1 MAHGKNQPAG
11 EEGQEPLPYIE
22 MSPGGPSKPESVC
35 AEVKRGKPGREEEK
49 KVLVNRGSGP
59 TMQEF

>member
-1 MAHGKNQPAG
+1 M
-11 EEGQEPLPYIE
+11 PYIE

-49 KVLVNRGSGP
+49 KVLEIGRAHV
-59 TMQEF
+59 